1 MTEVTPQAQGKAAAL
16 SAYLAR
22 GGTPFKTSGRFAK
35 GPMKG
40 KNVDEATADFEWMW
54 ATSPDSVKQ
63 KYASRSSGATTDLA
77 PSERKVQGVT
87 PAPLQGTAQSR
98 RMAFYG
104 HEMGPDGVAR
114 KIGAVSPAPKD
125 STQAGTSKIVQ
136 SPPAPKTPTA
146 PAPGSDGKSAVTFN
160 TLNQIP
166 EGEVQYVGNANPDGS
181 RKPEPSELEGSY
193 NPALESQFP
202 GVQSPDY
209 KASVPVSTNP
219 AQANNPDAANRMF
232 PGLKVTPPL
241 AKSVPS
247 PVERT
252 PIRKAI
258 DGVLDANTRFWD
270 RTTKAV
276 NNTVAYPFRPA
287 SESQVISEENA
298 ASQARS
304 QSANAANAAAEKKSA
319 EANVERLRKEKGMA
333 PAAPQAPAPLTVAT
347 RPPMSPARPMAL
359 LPDPTV
365 QGITRPEA
373 PTGKA
378 VMTRPERDTA
388 RSQIKGS
395 VNRLTGLPGGYLP
408 GDALPQ
414 GADATMQQR
423 ANDSTARQSI
433 NTADAMPPRAVP
445 VTRPTPMPGV
455 EQRAAN
461 EMRRQ
466 AGINANP
473 STVNQDDPRKFFTGK
488 VKPLDQLV
496 KTQRVQGITPPR
508 R

>member
-1 MTEVTPQAQGKAAAL
+1 MPEPTYRRNQDGMMTEVTPQAQGKAAAL

-40 KNVDEATADFEWMW
+40 KNVDEATAEFERMW
-54 ATSPDSVKQ
+54 ASSPDSVKQ

-114 KIGAVSPAPKD
+114 KIGAVSP
-125 STQAGTSKIVQ
+125 T
-136 SPPAPKTPTA
+136 PKTPTA
-146 PAPGSDGKSAVTFN
+146 PAPGSDEARAVALTENSRNERFA
-160 TLNQIP
+160 TAS
-166 EGEVQYVGNANPDGS
+166 VGNYMDMRAAVSAGRGDLETAAADEAIAQRDKGVEAARQS
-181 RKPEPSELEGSY
+181 AYAQSE
-193 NPALESQFP
+193 
-202 GVQSPDY
+202 
-209 KASVPVSTNP
+209 
-219 AQANNPDAANRMF
+219 
-232 PGLKVTPPL
+232 
-241 AKSVPS
+241 
-247 PVERT
+247 
-252 PIRKAI
+252 
-258 DGVLDANTRFWD
+258 
-270 RTTKAV
+270 
-276 NNTVAYPFRPA
+276 
-287 SESQVISEENA
+287 
-298 ASQARS
+298 QARV
-304 QSANAANAAAEKKSA
+304 AEKNRIAAEKAGVSIPGTNA
-319 EANVERLRKEKGMA
+319 PVATPPQA
-333 PAAPQAPAPLTVAT
+333 PARAPQAPAPITVAT

-388 RSQIKGS
+388 RSQIKGR

-423 ANDSTARQSI
+423 ANDSTTRQSI
-433 NTADAMPPRAVP
+433 NTSAAMPPRAVP